1 MHSSREEL
9 LSAAPPNP
17 KNFAHWPFR
26 HENHNV
32 VITWI
37 LCAVQSF
44 ADNIWSGTV
53 LVAYIKKL
61 TGGSNTY
68 VGLVE
73 AAQGMSTLI
82 VALPVGYLADRFSK
96 AKTVWIGGA
105 FTPVAVGATAFAV
118 IYGTEHAEHSTLC
131 VYILMGAMCI
141 WGFIAAVSN
150 GPAQALYADSI
161 AEGSRSEY
169 YNTLF
174 VVYLLSSVFG
184 PILSI
189 VLFAVYGNTWSLPD
203 LRDILLVGL
212 ALEIPVGLLCCFYRD
227 SCSLEPSPAQAGSC
241 AGEGGDASAA
251 EGGAASAA
259 GTVVGE
265 DQSEATSAV
274 TPGTAPSEETK
285 SSEEERKLEYRWLI
299 PHLTFW
305 SGLLFALGSG
315 MTVKFFPLFFAEDC
329 AMSPITVQIIYV
341 LVPLVMAPFSSIATR
356 VSRAFGRVPTMIVL
370 KVVGVGML
378 VLMAEL
384 RDWVQEAAGT
394 EAGSGD
400 LRGDA
405 ISDGSGEMGSGSP
418 SKRQAD
424 YYLATA
430 VMAIIYLVRTG
441 LMNCTY
447 PLEESI
453 LMDFVPSDQR
463 ARWKAL
469 DSIASFGWC
478 GSAALGGYLADQ
490 PSIGYTGTFLYTA
503 AIQGAAVLLQ
513 ASLMLIV
520 PLHEKKE
527 ARPESADAAEG
538 VAPSAGAVEPL
549 LAAAP
554 RSNDEGNGSAA
565 PLPPRGRSPHGSSP
579 GKDYFGSSDRRSAK
593 GKEPESPSGSIN

>member
-1 MHSSREEL
+1 M
-9 LSAAPPNP
+9 
-17 KNFAHWPFR
+17 
-26 HENHNV
+26 
-32 VITWI
+32 
-37 LCAVQSF
+37 
-44 ADNIWSGTV
+44 
-53 LVAYIKKL
+53 
-61 TGGSNTY
+61 
-68 VGLVE
+68 
-73 AAQGMSTLI
+73 
-82 VALPVGYLADRFSK
+82 
-96 AKTVWIGGA
+96 
-105 FTPVAVGATAFAV
+105 
-118 IYGTEHAEHSTLC
+118 
-131 VYILMGAMCI
+131 
-141 WGFIAAVSN
+141 
-150 GPAQALYADSI
+150 
-161 AEGSRSEY
+161 
-169 YNTLF
+169 
-174 VVYLLSSVFG
+174 
-184 PILSI
+184 
-189 VLFAVYGNTWSLPD
+189 
-203 LRDILLVGL
+203 
-212 ALEIPVGLLCCFYRD
+212 
-227 SCSLEPSPAQAGSC
+227 
-241 AGEGGDASAA
+241 ASAI
-251 EGGAASAA
+251 
-259 GTVVGE
+259 
-265 DQSEATSAV
+265 
-274 TPGTAPSEETK
+274 TPITAPSEETK
-285 SSEEERKLEYRWLI
+285 SSEEKKLQYRWLI

-400 LRGDA
+400 LKGDA
-405 ISDGSGEMGSGSP
+405 LGGSGEVGSGSP

-430 VMAIIYLVRTG
+430 VMAAIYLVRTG

-469 DSIASFGWC
+469 DSSASFGWC

-503 AIQGAAVLLQ
+503 VIQGAAVLLQ

-527 ARPESADAAEG
+527 ARPESADGTES
-538 VAPSAGAVEPL
+538 VVPSAGAVEPL
-549 LAAAP
+549 LTAAP
-554 RSNDEGNGSAA
+554 RSNDEPNGSAA
-565 PLPPRGRSPHGSSP
+565 PLPSYGRSPHGSSP

>member
-1 MHSSREEL
+1 MHSAREEL
-9 LSAAPPNP
+9 LSAAPLNP
-17 KNFAHWPFR
+17 KNFAYWPFR
-26 HENHNV
+26 RENHNV

-118 IYGTEHAEHSTLC
+118 IYGTDHAEHSTLC
-131 VYILMGAMCI
+131 VYILMGAMCV

-150 GPAQALYADSI
+150 GPAQALFADSI

-227 SCSLEPSPAQAGSC
+227 SCSLEPSSSG

-259 GTVVGE
+259 GAVVGE
-265 DQSEATSAV
+265 NQSEVASAI
-274 TPGTAPSEETK
+274 TPITAPSEETK
-285 SSEEERKLEYRWLI
+285 SSEEKKLQYRWLI

-400 LRGDA
+400 LKGDA
-405 ISDGSGEMGSGSP
+405 LGGSGEVGSGSP

-430 VMAIIYLVRTG
+430 VMAAIYLVRTG

-503 AIQGAAVLLQ
+503 VIQGAAVLLQ

-527 ARPESADAAEG
+527 ARPESADGAES
-538 VAPSAGAVEPL
+538 VVPSAGAVEPL
-549 LAAAP
+549 LTAAP
-554 RSNDEGNGSAA
+554 RSNDETNRSAA
-565 PLPPRGRSPHGSSP
+565 PLPSYGRSPHGSSP

>member
-1 MHSSREEL
+1 MHTAREEL
-9 LSAAPPNP
+9 LSAAPLNP
-17 KNFAHWPFR
+17 KNFAYWPFR
-26 HENHNV
+26 RENHNV

-118 IYGTEHAEHSTLC
+118 IYGTDHAEHSTLC
-131 VYILMGAMCI
+131 VYILMGAMCV

-150 GPAQALYADSI
+150 GPAQALFADSI

-169 YNTLF
+169 YNTLV

-212 ALEIPVGLLCCFYRD
+212 ALEIPVGLLCFYYRD
-227 SCSLEPSPAQAGSC
+227 SCSLEPSP
-241 AGEGGDASAA
+241 GGDASAA

-259 GTVVGE
+259 GAVVGE
-265 DQSEATSAV
+265 NQSEVASAI
-274 TPGTAPSEETK
+274 TPITAPSEETK
-285 SSEEERKLEYRWLI
+285 SSEEKKLQYRWLI

-400 LRGDA
+400 LKGDA
-405 ISDGSGEMGSGSP
+405 LGGSGEVGSGSP

-430 VMAIIYLVRTG
+430 VMAAIYLVRTG

-503 AIQGAAVLLQ
+503 VIQGAAVLLQ

-527 ARPESADAAEG
+527 ARPESADGTES
-538 VAPSAGAVEPL
+538 VVPSAGAVEPL
-549 LAAAP
+549 LTAAP
-554 RSNDEGNGSAA
+554 RSNDEPNGSAA
-565 PLPPRGRSPHGSSP
+565 PLPSYGRSPHGSSP

>member
-1 MHSSREEL
+1 MHTAREEL
-9 LSAAPPNP
+9 LSAAPLNP
-17 KNFAHWPFR
+17 KNFAYWPFR
-26 HENHNV
+26 RENHNV

-118 IYGTEHAEHSTLC
+118 IYGTDHAEHSTLC
-131 VYILMGAMCI
+131 VYILMGAMCV

-150 GPAQALYADSI
+150 GPAQALFADSI

-212 ALEIPVGLLCCFYRD
+212 ALEIPVGLLCFYYRD
-227 SCSLEPSPAQAGSC
+227 SCSLEPSP
-241 AGEGGDASAA
+241 GGDASAA

-259 GTVVGE
+259 GAVVGE
-265 DQSEATSAV
+265 NQSEVASAI
-274 TPGTAPSEETK
+274 TPITAPSEETK
-285 SSEEERKLEYRWLI
+285 SSEEKKLQYRWLI

-400 LRGDA
+400 LKGDA
-405 ISDGSGEMGSGSP
+405 LGGSGEVGSGSP

-430 VMAIIYLVRTG
+430 VMAAIYLVRTG

-503 AIQGAAVLLQ
+503 VIQGASVLLQ

-527 ARPESADAAEG
+527 ARPESADGTES
-538 VAPSAGAVEPL
+538 VVPSAGAVEPL
-549 LAAAP
+549 LTAAP
-554 RSNDEGNGSAA
+554 RSNDEPNGSAA
-565 PLPPRGRSPHGSSP
+565 PLPSYGRSPHGSSP